1 MATRLETT
9 QVLNTPYGWRADT
22 IIAQHQLR
30 FTTMKRFN
38 LAITTDVVI
47 VPESFVLLNDFYEVV
62 LRENLPPTRQNIIDQ
77 HTKALA
83 HLPEVIAR
91 LKALKESK

>member
-1 MATRLETT
+1 MTAGLETT
-9 QVLNTPYGWRADT
+9 QVLSTPYGWRADT
-22 IIAQHQLR
+22 IIPQHQLR

-47 VPESFVLLNDFYEVV
+47 VPESFILLNDFYEVV

-77 HTKALA
+77 HTRALA
-83 HLPEVIAR
+83 RLPEVIAR
-91 LKALKESK
+91 LKP

>member
-1 MATRLETT
+1 MTTRLETT

-22 IIAQHQLR
+22 IIALPQCQLR

-38 LAITTDVVI
+38 LAIATDVVM
-47 VPESFVLLNDFYEVV
+47 VSAESFVLLNDFYEVV

-77 HTKALA
+77 HTRALA
-83 HLPEVIAR
+83 RLPEVIAR
-91 LKALKESK
+91 LKP

>member
-22 IIAQHQLR
+22 IIALPQCQLR

-38 LAITTDVVI
+38 LAITTDVAMVSA
-47 VPESFVLLNDFYEVV
+47 ECFVLLLDFYEVIF
-62 LRENLPPTRQNIIDQ
+62 RENLPPTRQNITDQ

-83 HLPEVIAR
+83 HLPEVLPR
-91 LKALKESK
+91 LKA

>member
-1 MATRLETT
+1 MTTRLETT

-22 IIAQHQLR
+22 IIALPQCQLR

-38 LAITTDVVI
+38 LAIVTDVVI

-83 HLPEVIAR
+83 HLPEVVAR
-91 LKALKESK
+91 LKP

>member
-1 MATRLETT
+1 MTAGLETT
-9 QVLNTPYGWRADT
+9 QVLSTPYGWRADT
-22 IIAQHQLR
+22 IIPQHQLR

-38 LAITTDVVI
+38 LAIATDVVI

-77 HTKALA
+77 HTRALA
-83 HLPEVIAR
+83 HLPEVVAR
-91 LKALKESK
+91 LKP